1 MSLDLPDIS
10 QHPDELVA
18 KPGRGVTRILAEA
31 GMMADFQVAEDI
43 LERGSEVHRYTAEMD
58 LAVSDP
64 LRRKPDLRGFPK
76 EWRGFTR
83 AWQKFKDQSL
93 STIHLVEE
101 EVSDKLYGIRGR
113 LDRVVEIRGR
123 KERAILEIVTGS
135 VQPYKA
141 LQMAGYGRC
150 LDHRAIFIRL
160 WVELH
165 EDATFKMG
173 EFPLREYFDD
183 VATFLSCLR
192 VMQWKRSHL

>member
-10 QHPDELVA
+10 QHPDELVQ
-18 KPGRGVTRILAEA
+18 KPGRGVTRILAES

-43 LERGSEVHRYTAEMD
+43 LERGSEVHRFTAEMD

-64 LRRKPDLRGFPK
+64 LRRKPDLRRFPAA
-76 EWRGFTR
+76 WRGFTR
-83 AWQKFKDQSL
+83 AWQKFKDRSL

-101 EVSDKLYGIRGR
+101 EVSDPLYGIRGR

-150 LDHRAIFIRL
+150 LDSRAIFIRL

-165 EDATFKMG
+165 DDATFQSG

-183 VATFLSCLR
+183 VSTFLSCLR